1 MKVLYLENG
10 SVFIPVIGTDGMPET
25 LVVGPEFRYRYFVH
39 LFEHGNTHTV
49 QLVPRDVLLERELCF
64 VVRDE
69 VLLEL
74 KENERVIKREAE
86 RV

>member
-1 MKVLYLENG
+1 
-10 SVFIPVIGTDGMPET
+10 
-25 LVVGPEFRYRYFVH
+25 
-39 LFEHGNTHTV
+39 V